1 MASYNRVI
9 LLGNL
14 TRDPELR
21 YIPSGQAVSDLGLAV
36 NHRYKNASG
45 EWVDEATF
53 VDVTVW
59 ARSAEIANEYLSKG
73 SPVLIEGRL
82 KLDMWEK
89 DGQKH
94 SKMRVVCERLTLVG
108 SRGDGGGQG
117 GGQGGAQRTGARP
130 ARSQGS
136 SQQGPPPDDPG
147 EYGAPEYSSAG
158 SRSDAPSGHGEAD
171 IPF

>member
-36 NHRYKNASG
+36 NHRYKNANG

-82 KLDMWEK
+82 KLDSWEK

-94 SKMRVVCERLTLVG
+94 SKLRVVCEKLTLVG
-108 SRGDGGGQG
+108 SRGEGGQG
-117 GGQGGAQRTGARP
+117 GGQRGGSRP
-130 ARSQGS
+130 AGRQQG
-136 SQQGPPPDDPG
+136 GPPPDDPS
-147 EYGAPEYSSAG
+147 EYGGAPEYSGASSRNDASSGSA
-158 SRSDAPSGHGEAD
+158 EAD